1 MTSFLRKLF
10 NSLFLLIRWP
20 VFFLRNNTINL
31 SVRIGSHT
39 FLRDCNIGHN
49 VFIGQ
54 NCCISSANIG
64 SYTCISWNAMIGGM
78 EHDYSY
84 PSINPIL
91 NTVLDT
97 IPLNRTVIGN
107 DVWIGANCVIRQGV
121 TIGDGAVI
129 GAGSVVTHDI
139 PPYTI
144 AYGSPA
150 RCIKKRFEEEMERK
164 VIETCYWNSR
174 PAEAIKKI
182 CEICDSKL

>member
-91 NTVLDT
+91 KTVLDT
-97 IPLNRTVIGN
+97 I
-107 DVWIGANCVIRQGV
+107 
-121 TIGDGAVI
+121 
-129 GAGSVVTHDI
+129 
-139 PPYTI
+139 
-144 AYGSPA
+144 
-150 RCIKKRFEEEMERK
+150 
-164 VIETCYWNSR
+164 
-174 PAEAIKKI
+174 
-182 CEICDSKL
+182 